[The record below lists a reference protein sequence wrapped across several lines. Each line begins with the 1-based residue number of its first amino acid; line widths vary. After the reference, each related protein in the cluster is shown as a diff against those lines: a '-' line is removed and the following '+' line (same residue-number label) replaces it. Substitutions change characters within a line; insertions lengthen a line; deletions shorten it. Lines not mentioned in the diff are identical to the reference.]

1 MYTCAD
7 IVQQNQQDAFS
18 AMFLCLGREIL
29 ALCGTRAGEGVIRE
43 AVRRA
48 GRRDGQRQLERL
60 RELGAP
66 TDLHGLFHCGRPRV
80 EDPRTRKKVLFDEK
94 DRQIWEVYTCPMA
107 SFWNRFGEGRLG
119 SFFCEE
125 YEYAKVLAYTEGA
138 GQLNLSKNLTC
149 PRDNFCRFSA
159 YFREANT
166 PPERAAEAFPPSGA
180 PQEETPA
187 AGFGE
192 GIRDLTISVCCR
204 LLETAGE
211 RCGSEGVCAVTEGLK
226 KWAAQAV
233 EALRTQAGH
242 TLRPL
247 DEVFV
252 RENFPLQAEEP
263 VWEENSQAWELVNTY
278 VLSAIRAGLD

>member
-18 AMFLCLGREIL
+18 AMFLCLGQEIL
-29 ALCGTRAGEGVIRE
+29 TLCGARTGEGVIRE

-48 GRRDGQRQLERL
+48 GRQAGLRQLERL
-60 RELGAP
+60 RETGVP
-66 TDLHGLFHCGRPRV
+66 TDLHGLFHCGKPWV
-80 EDPRTRKKVLFDEK
+80 DDPRTRKKELFDEK

-125 YEYAKVLAYTEGA
+125 YQYAKVLAYTEGA

-159 YFREANT
+159 YFREANAA
-166 PPERAAEAFPPSGA
+166 PERAAEAFPHTGA
-180 PQEETPA
+180 RREEAPA
-187 AGFGE
+187 ASFDE
-192 GIRDLTISVCCR
+192 GIRDLTASVCCR

-211 RCGSEGVCAVTEGLK
+211 RCGREGACAVTEGLK
-226 KWAAQAV
+226 KWAVQAE
-233 EALRTQAGH
+233 EALRTQARH

-247 DEVFV
+247 DAAFV
-252 RENFPLQAEEP
+252 RENFPLRADEP
-263 VWEENSQAWELVNTY
+263 VWEENRQAWELVDTY